1 MSTRPASN
9 SALYDGKVMHARLKP
24 MGHRFQYRVY
34 ALLLDL
40 DQLPLDTESVIFS
53 HNRFNLL
60 SFFDR
65 DHGARDGTPL
75 RGYVD
80 RMLLAAGEQR
90 PDRIELLC
98 YPRVF
103 GWVFN
108 PLSVYYC
115 FDAGNQLS
123 ALIYEV
129 RNTFGESHTY
139 VAPIRS
145 GENRDGYIRQERN
158 KRFYV
163 SPFIDMDMRYR
174 FRLSRSGTA
183 LTLRILECD
192 AEGPLLSAT
201 FSGRRRPL
209 TTGNLLRAFFQV
221 PFQTLK
227 IVGGIHWEAL
237 KLWIKGARLHRR
249 PQRPKAVS
257 YTDNLEPV
265 DAPRPSIHGS

>member
-1 MSTRPASN
+1 MSTRSTSH

-40 DQLPLDTESVIFS
+40 DQLPLAAKSPIFS

-75 RGYVD
+75 RNYVD
-80 RMLLAAGEQR
+80 GVMLAAGEL
-90 PDRIELLC
+90 PPCRIELLC

-103 GWVFN
+103 GWVFD

-115 FDAGNQLS
+115 YDASDHLS

-129 RNTFGESHTY
+129 RNTFGENHTY
-139 VAPIRS
+139 VAPVRA
-145 GENRDGYIRQERN
+145 GESQNGHIRQQRN

-163 SPFIDMDMRYR
+163 SPFIDMDMTYR
-174 FRLSRSGTA
+174 FRLNRPDTA
-183 LTLRILECD
+183 LTLRILVGD
-192 AEGPLLSAT
+192 AEGPLLAAT
-201 FSGRRRPL
+201 FSGSRRAL
-209 TTGNLLRAFFQV
+209 TTGNLLRAFVQV
-221 PFQTLK
+221 PFQSLK

-237 KLWIKGARLHRR
+237 KLWVKGARFHRR
-249 PQRPKAVS
+249 PRRPKAVS
-257 YTDNLEPV
+257 YGDAQEPT
-265 DAPRPSIHGS
+265 DAPRPLTRV

>member
-1 MSTRPASN
+1 MNTQSASRN
-9 SALYDGKVMHARLKP
+9 ALYDGKVMHARLKP

-40 DQLPLDTESVIFS
+40 DQLPRAADSAIFS

-60 SFFDR
+60 SFFDK
-65 DHGARDGTPL
+65 DHGARDGTSL
-75 RGYVD
+75 RDYVD
-80 RMLLAAGEQR
+80 AMLQAAGEK
-90 PDRIELLC
+90 PPYRIELLC

-115 FDAGNQLS
+115 YDASDHLS

-129 RNTFGESHTY
+129 RNTFGEHHTY
-139 VAPIRS
+139 VAPVRM
-145 GENRDGYIRQERN
+145 GESQDGHIRQERN

-163 SPFIDMDMRYR
+163 SPFIDMDMTYR
-174 FRLSRSGTA
+174 FRLNRPDTA

-192 AEGPLLSAT
+192 AEGPLLAAT
-201 FSGRRRPL
+201 FSGKRRAL
-209 TTGNLLRAFFQV
+209 TTANLLRAFVQV

-227 IVGGIHWEAL
+227 IVGGIHWEAF
-237 KLWIKGARLHRR
+237 KLWVKGARFHRR
-249 PQRPKAVS
+249 PRRPKAVS
-257 YTDNLEPV
+257 YNDTHEPS
-265 DAPRPSIHGS
+265 DAPRPFVP